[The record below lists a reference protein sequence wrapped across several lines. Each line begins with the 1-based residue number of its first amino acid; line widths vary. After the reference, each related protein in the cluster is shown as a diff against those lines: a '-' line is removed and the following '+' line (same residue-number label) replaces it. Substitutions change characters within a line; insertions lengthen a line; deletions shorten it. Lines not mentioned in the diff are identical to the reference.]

1 MHERAADIDGLFLVT
16 DELERAFE
24 SRLVEVS
31 RLAFRVAYSVLRQR
45 QDAEDVA
52 QEAVVRA
59 HRRMASLRDGTRF
72 RAWIV
77 RLTWRLALDHQRAD
91 RRRRAR
97 ELVHVQM
104 AAADGPESGSLDR
117 EAALWAAIDALPD
130 RLRLAVV
137 LASIEGQ
144 DIGAVAALLGI
155 PEGTVKS
162 RLFTARK
169 RLKEL
174 LS

>member
-1 MHERAADIDGLFLVT
+1 MNERAGAIDGLLVVT

-24 SRLVEVS
+24 ARLPEAS

-52 QEAVVRA
+52 QEALVRA
-59 HRRMASLRDGTRF
+59 YRRIAGLRDRTRF
-72 RAWIV
+72 RAWIA
-77 RLTWRLALDHQRAD
+77 RLTWRLALDRQRAD
-91 RRRRAR
+91 SRRRAR
-97 ELVHVQM
+97 ERAHVELTVL
-104 AAADGPESGSLDR
+104 DGPNRDHPDPHAE
-117 EAALWAAIDALPD
+117 LWAAIDTLPEK
-130 RLRLAVV
+130 LRLAVV
-137 LASIEGQ
+137 LSSIEGH
-144 DIGAVAALLGI
+144 DVSAVAQLMGV

-162 RLFTARK
+162 RLFTARR